1 MFKIIIAYLNTA
13 SGAVV
18 FVYVWES
25 VMIDE
30 VFSYTRNTYP
40 INAAI
45 FMLKTK
51 HNFHNPLPSMTER
64 GFCKSWCTLSQPSAA
79 LRLNPGKVFNSS
91 FRFLSIKS
99 Q

>member
-25 VMIDE
+25 VMIDG

-45 FMLKTK
+45 FMIKTK
-51 HNFHNPLPSMTER
+51 HNFHKPLPSMTER
-64 GFCKSWCTLSQPSAA
+64 GFLQILVYFVPTKCRSMSDFFYVL
-79 LRLNPGKVFNSS
+79 GKLAVV
-91 FRFLSIKS
+91 
-99 Q
+99 